1 MSLFQQAARVN
12 NAITIPILKLPFIR
26 ERAARTITVLRYTG
40 RRSGKSF
47 ELPVAY
53 RRHGDEVNIGVAMP
67 DRKNW
72 WRNFTGEGAPPTLTL
87 EGEEHSGH
95 AVSTRDEKGQ
105 VTVRVTLAAA

>member
-1 MSLFQQAARVN
+1 
-12 NAITIPILKLPFIR
+12 
-26 ERAARTITVLRYTG
+26 
-40 RRSGKSF
+40 
-47 ELPVAY
+47 
-53 RRHGDEVNIGVAMP
+53 MP

-72 WRNFTGEGAPPTLTL
+72 WRNFTGEGAPLTLTL